1 VSDDRP
7 FVYLDTSV
15 ALAHLLS
22 ETEVPPPELW
32 DEPLVASRLMA
43 HELHTRIRT
52 RGLEA
57 SHGGIAAQLLARVS
71 LLELAGPVVEAVANE
86 VPRGVRTLDALHL
99 ASMLFLR
106 SQGAAVQL
114 ATYDRKLRAG
124 AEELDFESYRL

>member
-1 VSDDRP
+1 MSDRP

-32 DEPLVASRLMA
+32 DEPLIASRLLV
-43 HELHTRIRT
+43 HELHTRIRA

-57 SHGGIAAQLLARVS
+57 SHGGAVGQLLARVS
-71 LLELAGPVVEAVANE
+71 LLEVAEPVVAAVATE
-86 VPRGVRTLDALHL
+86 VPPGLRTLDALHL

-106 SQGAAVQL
+106 NQGAEVRL
-114 ATYDRKLRAG
+114 ATYDRRLRA
-124 AEELDFESYRL
+124 AADALEFDPYPL

>member
-1 VSDDRP
+1 MSDDRP

-22 ETEVPPPELW
+22 EIDVPPPELW
-32 DEPLVASRLMA
+32 DEPLVASRLLA
-43 HELHTRIRT
+43 HELHTRIRA
-52 RGLEA
+52 RGLDA
-57 SHGGIAAQLLARVS
+57 SHGGITGQLLAGVS
-71 LLELAGPVVEAVANE
+71 LLELAGPVVEAVTNE

-99 ASMLFLR
+99 AVLLFLR

-124 AEELDFESYRL
+124 AEALDFESYRL